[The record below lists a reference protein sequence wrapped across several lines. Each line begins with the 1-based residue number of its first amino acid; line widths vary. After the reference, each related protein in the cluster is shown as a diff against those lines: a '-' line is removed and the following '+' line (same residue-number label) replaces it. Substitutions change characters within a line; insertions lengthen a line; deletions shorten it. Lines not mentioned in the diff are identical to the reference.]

1 MARVL
6 ITGASGFIGSN
17 LTRACLKRGDEV
29 SVILR
34 PCSST
39 GRIAD
44 IASRVGLYR
53 LDVTDARALHSCLA
67 KARPEIVFHVG
78 ARTRFENRPDLQDL
92 ADSVEENVS
101 PLIALLSA
109 LAACDCPP
117 RTFVRTGTIAE
128 YGDCPTPFTETE
140 RERPGGSYAASLL
153 AGTHYLEMAQPRLP
167 FFAVTARLAL
177 TYGPGQSESFLIPR
191 AITQLLA
198 GQKVSVRSPLDRRDL
213 IHVDDVT
220 TALMMLGDNPEGAG
234 PVVNVGT
241 GDSPTVAEVMRTLIK
256 LTDAD
261 VDLVKFSD
269 QVRDP
274 VELIVSAERIR
285 ERLGWSAEIKL
296 QDGLERTVK
305 WARENIIPNFA
316 TEMQA

>member
-17 LTRACLKRGDEV
+17 LVRACLQRGDEV
-29 SVILR
+29 SAVVR
-34 PCSST
+34 PRSST
-39 GRIAD
+39 GRLAGIG
-44 IASRVGLYR
+44 SRIDLYR
-53 LDVTDARALHSCLA
+53 LDLSDARALGNCLA
-67 KARPEIVFHVG
+67 KTRPEIVFHVG

-92 ADSVEENVS
+92 ADSVEENLS

-109 LAACDCPP
+109 LTACDCPP
-117 RTFVRTGTIAE
+117 RAFVRTGTIAE
-128 YGDCPTPFTETE
+128 YGDCATPFTETA

-191 AITQLLA
+191 AISQLLA
-198 GQKVSVRSPLDRRDL
+198 GQKVSVRSPSDRRDL

-220 TALMMLGDNPEGAG
+220 RALMMLGNNPEDAG
-234 PVVNVGT
+234 LVVNVGS
-241 GDSPTVAEVMRTLIK
+241 GHSPTVAEVMRTLVK
-256 LTDAD
+256 LTGADAG
-261 VDLVKFSD
+261 LVNFSD
-269 QVRDP
+269 QTGDP
-274 VELIVSAERIR
+274 VELIVSAECIR
-285 ERLGWSAEIKL
+285 DRLGWSPEIQL

-305 WARENIIPNFA
+305 WVRENIIPTFA
-316 TEMQA
+316 AEMQA

>member
-1 MARVL
+1 MPVSPAVAAEEVIPVQHAVAPTVRPEPKPLAVL
-6 ITGASGFIGSN
+6 QKVFGYSSFRGKQQAVIETLVDGNDAVVLFPTGAGKSLCYQIPA
-17 LTRACLKRGDEV
+17 LCRRG
-29 SVILR
+29 
-34 PCSST
+34 
-39 GRIAD
+39 
-44 IASRVGLYR
+44 VG
-53 LDVTDARALHSCLA
+53 
-67 KARPEIVFHVG
+67 IV
-78 ARTRFENRPDLQDL
+78 
-92 ADSVEENVS
+92 VS

-167 FFAVTARLAL
+167 FFAATARLAL

-220 TALMMLGDNPEGAG
+220 TALMLLGDNPESAG

-285 ERLGWSAEIKL
+285 ECLGWSAEIKL

>member
-17 LTRACLKRGDEV
+17 LARACLQRGDEV
-29 SVILR
+29 SAVVR
-34 PCSST
+34 PRSSVARLA
-39 GRIAD
+39 GIGSRI
-44 IASRVGLYR
+44 GLYR
-53 LDVTDARALHSCLA
+53 LDLADARALGNCLA
-67 KARPEIVFHVG
+67 KTRPEIVFHAG

-92 ADSVEENVS
+92 AASVEENVT
-101 PLIALLSA
+101 PLVALLSA
-109 LAACDCPP
+109 LATCDCPP
-117 RTFVRTGTIAE
+117 RSFVRTGTIAE
-128 YGDCPTPFTETE
+128 YGDCATPYTETA
-140 RERPGGSYAASLL
+140 RERPTGSYAASLL

-167 FFAVTARLAL
+167 FLAVTARLAL

-191 AITQLLA
+191 AISQLLS

-220 TALMMLGDNPEGAG
+220 RALMMLGDTPEDAG

-241 GDSPTVAEVMRTLIK
+241 GHAPTVAEVMQTLIK
-256 LTDAD
+256 LTGAGAG
-261 VDLVKFSD
+261 LVNFGD
-269 QVRDP
+269 QTGDP

-285 ERLGWSAEIKL
+285 DRLGWSPEIQL

-305 WARENIIPNFA
+305 WARENIIPEFA
-316 TEMQA
+316 AEMQA

>member
-17 LTRACLKRGDEV
+17 LARACLQRGDEV
-29 SVILR
+29 SVVVR
-34 PCSST
+34 PRSST
-39 GRIAD
+39 DRLAGIGA
-44 IASRVGLYR
+44 RVDLYR
-53 LDVTDARALHSCLA
+53 FDLADARALGNCLA
-67 KARPEIVFHVG
+67 KTRPEIVFHVG

-109 LAACDCPP
+109 LTACESPP
-117 RTFVRTGTIAE
+117 RAFIRTGTIAE
-128 YGDCPTPFTETE
+128 YGDCVAPFAETM
-140 RERPGGSYAASLL
+140 RERPTGSYAASLL

-191 AITQLLA
+191 AISQLLA
-198 GQKVSVRSPLDRRDL
+198 GQTISVRSPSDRRDL

-220 TALMMLGDNPEGAG
+220 RALLMLGDNPEEAG
-234 PVVNVGT
+234 SVVNVGT
-241 GDSPTVAEVMRTLIK
+241 GYAPTVAEVMQALIK
-256 LTDAD
+256 LTGAGAG
-261 VDLVKFSD
+261 LVKFSD
-269 QVRDP
+269 QTGDP

-285 ERLGWSAEIKL
+285 DRLGWSPEIQL

-305 WARENIIPNFA
+305 WTRENIIPKFA
-316 TEMQA
+316 AEMQA